1 MNKTMKIIYKGVIV
15 TNVLAGLVSIIS
27 QNYIL
32 GLNQLL
38 VAWFVF
44 LYYREAN
51 K

>member
-1 MNKTMKIIYKGVIV
+1 MSKFEKIFNKGVIIV
-15 TNVLAGLVSIIS
+15 NVLAGLVSIIS